1 MTFRRVA
8 QIVGLGCVYAL
19 GLLTMVGTGT
29 NNPVTPTNA
38 ALQIPSTTP
47 GMWQDVSP
55 QQDGTFTVLPF
66 ATSVPMVRVTFS
78 APSPSSLHV
87 TAQDTVGN
95 GPVVEIPEVSQST
108 SMPTGFH
115 IDGVDTKPNPAQW
128 TVTIKLPPVFQ
139 NSLQFAINISE
150 VGIRRLGKRAAEIIA
165 CPPRL
170 QIERRFARWR
180 TRHQQPAR
188 NQLRRRGTG
197 LSIQVRRSG
206 SRIWCNDNGRAER
219 GLVSNAHLFGLV
231 GRLLGGELEL
241 GDNRLH
247 LHAHDGRHQGS
258 DGDSELR
265 RPSASSTASDMS
277 SDHL

>member
-108 SMPTGFH
+108 
-115 IDGVDTKPNPAQW
+115 AC
-128 TVTIKLPPVFQ
+128 
-139 NSLQFAINISE
+139 
-150 VGIRRLGKRAAEIIA
+150 RRA
-165 CPPRL
+165 
-170 QIERRFARWR
+170 
-180 TRHQQPAR
+180 
-188 NQLRRRGTG
+188 
-197 LSIQVRRSG
+197 SI
-206 SRIWCNDNGRAER
+206 
-219 GLVSNAHLFGLV
+219 
-231 GRLLGGELEL
+231 
-241 GDNRLH
+241 
-247 LHAHDGRHQGS
+247 
-258 DGDSELR
+258 
-265 RPSASSTASDMS
+265 STASIPS
-277 SDHL
+277 RIPRSGR